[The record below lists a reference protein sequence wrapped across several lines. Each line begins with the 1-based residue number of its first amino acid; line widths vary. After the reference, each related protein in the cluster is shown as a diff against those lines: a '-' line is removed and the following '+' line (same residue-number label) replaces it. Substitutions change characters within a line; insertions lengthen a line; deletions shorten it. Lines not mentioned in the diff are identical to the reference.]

1 MMRPTEY
8 DLEME
13 ETMNND
19 EREALS
25 QATIDYYT
33 KGRVS
38 REQARANIAADE
50 KEDPF
55 LPENQPGWAK
65 KEDK

>member
-38 REQARANIAADE
+38 RDQARKNIAADE